1 MEYKCTKCGESYPY
15 DPAGGCNVCGS
26 SRFIRIPDI
35 YEAQNSADKC
45 CGENAPKLD
54 SLESGN
60 VISIRNKFLGN
71 VQYNGK
77 QSHLHIINVLNY
89 MYKYI

>member
-1 MEYKCTKCGESYPY
+1 MEYKCIKCGESFPY
-15 DPAGGCNVCGS
+15 DPAGGCNECGS
-26 SRFIRIPDI
+26 SRFIRIPDLS
-35 YEAQNSADKC
+35 EAQKSAEIC

-60 VISIRNKFLGN
+60 VVSMRNAFLVN
-71 VQYNGK
+71 VSYNGSK
-77 QSHLHIINVLNY
+77 SHLHIINVLNY